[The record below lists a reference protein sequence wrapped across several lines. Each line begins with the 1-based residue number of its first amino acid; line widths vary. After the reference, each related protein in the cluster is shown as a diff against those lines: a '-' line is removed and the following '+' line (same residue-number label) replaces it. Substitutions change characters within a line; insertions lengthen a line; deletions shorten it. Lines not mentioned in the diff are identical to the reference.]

1 MTSFLFV
8 PRDVR
13 SSRGVSPSPIS
24 GRESREASLLPKR
37 WSHVGRPRHVTDAVI
52 AEILDWHRNHETC
65 VQLARRLGVSTSTV
79 RNVIRSGGQHY
90 KTPSPER
97 RAEALRALREHA
109 DRAVR
114 R

>member
-13 SSRGVSPSPIS
+13 SSRGVSLSRIS
-24 GRESREASLLPKR
+24 GRESCETHLLPKR
-37 WSHVGRPRHVTDAVI
+37 WSHVGRPRRVTDAVI
-52 AEILDWHRNHETC
+52 AEILDWHRHHETC

-79 RNVIRSGGQHY
+79 RNVVRSGGEHY

-97 RAEALRALREHA
+97 RAHVVAERTSRHCK
-109 DRAVR
+109 R
-114 R
+114 